1 MNRRTFIKL
10 TGITTLSISMPAI
23 AKIDNTPKWTRLCD
37 GLPKEGQKIVLVMYP
52 IKHKPQDYQKETIS
66 AGTVVKVEPKRWSEY
81 KPGLLIDVEMKYQ
94 KSKDLTFKGGYD
106 LTHKQNI
113 NFPQVWEYHRKMKF
127 MKGELIVMA
136 KQGSSYTFNSLNL
149 CNYHEP
155 SFDYWCPI
163 DQVPNT
169 LPNAG

>member
-10 TGITTLSISMPAI
+10 TGITTIAISIPVI
-23 AKIDNTPKWTRLCD
+23 AKVDLIPKWTRLCD
-37 GLPKEGQKIVLVMYP
+37 ELPKEGQKIVLVMYP
-52 IKHKPQDYQKETIS
+52 IKHKPQDYLKETIS

-81 KPGLLIDVEMKYQ
+81 KPGLLIDVEMRYK
-94 KSKDLTFKGGYD
+94 KGGCGKVKIYD

-127 MKGELIVMA
+127 MKGKLIAMA

-149 CNYHEP
+149 CNYHSP

-163 DQVPNT
+163 DQVPNK
-169 LPNAG
+169 LP